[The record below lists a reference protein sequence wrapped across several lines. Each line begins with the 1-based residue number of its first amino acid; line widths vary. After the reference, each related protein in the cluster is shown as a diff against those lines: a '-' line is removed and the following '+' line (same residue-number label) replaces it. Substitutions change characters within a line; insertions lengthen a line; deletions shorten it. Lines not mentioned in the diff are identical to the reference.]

1 MQPHE
6 LCFLPASDLAEAIRR
21 KQGSP
26 VDAVEAVLGRIE
38 RVNPRLNA
46 YCAVTEEAARV
57 DARAAEA
64 AVLRGDRL
72 GPLHGVPYSVK
83 DLVITRGVRT
93 AFGSRIYERN
103 IPDEDAPVVERLRT
117 AGAILVGKTTTPEF
131 GWKGTTDS
139 PLTGISR
146 NPWDLTKSPGGSSG
160 GAAAAVAAGLGP
172 LAVGTDGGGSIRI
185 PGSFCGVFGLK
196 PTCGLVPVYPVPTTG
211 TLSHVGPLTRTVR
224 DAALMLSVMAGPD
237 DRDPLSFPGAGTD
250 YTHGLDS
257 GVRKVR
263 VAWSPTF
270 GYAHVPPEVRRVA
283 EAAAARFQD
292 LGCRV
297 ELVERVFADPDPI
310 WAPLFYAGVAARLQD
325 VLPEWRDR
333 IDPGLLEVVEE
344 GKRLSAMEFKKAEL
358 GRAAFYH
365 EVRKFFLKYDIL
377 LSPTL
382 AAVPFAAGMER
393 PAECP
398 GGSRLSWVAFTYPFN
413 LTGQPA
419 ATAPCGFTADGLPV
433 GLQIVGGRLQDALVL
448 RAAAAFEAAAP
459 WAGRRPTLA
468 GG

>member
-1 MQPHE
+1 MQLDE
-6 LCFLPASDLAEAIRR
+6 LAFMPAADLAEAIQK
-21 KQGSP
+21 KQVSP
-26 VDAVEAVLGRIE
+26 VEVVEAVLGRIE

-46 YCAVTEEAARV
+46 YCTVTAEAARA

-64 AVLRGDRL
+64 AVLRGDRV

-93 AFGSRIYERN
+93 AFGSRIYEHN
-103 IPDEDAPVVERLRT
+103 IPDEDAPVVERLRA

-211 TLSHVGPLTRTVR
+211 TLSHVGPMTRTIR
-224 DAALMLSVMAGPD
+224 DAALMLAIMAGPD
-237 DRDPLSFPGAGTD
+237 DRDPLSFPATGSDFVHELET
-250 YTHGLDS
+250 
-257 GVRKVR
+257 GVRDLR

-270 GYAHVPPEVRRVA
+270 GYAQVAPDVRRVT
-283 EAAAARFQD
+283 EAAALRFQE

-297 ELVERVFADPDPI
+297 ELVERIFEDPDPI

-325 VLPEWRDR
+325 ALPAWRDR
-333 IDPGLLEVVEE
+333 IDPGLLEVIEE
-344 GKRLSAMEFKKAEL
+344 GKRLSAMAFKKAEFS
-358 GRAAFYH
+358 RAAFYQD
-365 EVRKFFLKYDIL
+365 VRKLLLKYDLL

-393 PAECP
+393 PLESP
-398 GGSRLSWVAFTYPFN
+398 GRSRLSWVAFTYPFN

-419 ATAPCGFTADGLPV
+419 ATVPCGFTADGLPV
-433 GLQIVGGRLQDALVL
+433 GLQIVGARLQDALVL

-459 WAGRRPTLA
+459 WAAKRPTL
-468 GG
+468 